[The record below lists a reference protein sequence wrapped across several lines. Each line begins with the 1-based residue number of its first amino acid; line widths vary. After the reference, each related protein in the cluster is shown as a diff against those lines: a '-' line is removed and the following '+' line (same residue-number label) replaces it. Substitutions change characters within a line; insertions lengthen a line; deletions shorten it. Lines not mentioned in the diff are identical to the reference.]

1 MNGKQLVNVAGIP
14 DITEGGI
21 NQYALF
27 GVNVATM
34 IAYDTASILLNT
46 NYCGPLSSETSL
58 KDKRVTN
65 MGDALL
71 VTPDDPDG
79 AAKTKQGVNYK
90 TLVDL
95 ALTTA
100 PEDRSVYAAG
110 DKKIIELGDAL
121 IYTDADVRTLPDELE
136 ANVFNID
143 QSLVTKFESTAM
155 NLKRVQEVSVSLE
168 TEERKHFVA

>member
-1 MNGKQLVNVAGIP
+1 MNGKQLTNVAGIP
-14 DITEGGI
+14 DISEGGI

-46 NYCGPLSSETSL
+46 NYCGPLSETTSL

-79 AAKTKQGVNYK
+79 AAKIK
-90 TLVDL
+90 
-95 ALTTA
+95 
-100 PEDRSVYAAG
+100 
-110 DKKIIELGDAL
+110 
-121 IYTDADVRTLPDELE
+121 
-136 ANVFNID
+136 
-143 QSLVTKFESTAM
+143 
-155 NLKRVQEVSVSLE
+155 
-168 TEERKHFVA
+168 

>member
-46 NYCGPLSSETSL
+46 NYCGPLSDTTSL

-71 VTPDDPDG
+71 ITPNDPDG
-79 AAKTKQGVNYK
+79 VAKTK
-90 TLVDL
+90 
-95 ALTTA
+95 
-100 PEDRSVYAAG
+100 
-110 DKKIIELGDAL
+110 
-121 IYTDADVRTLPDELE
+121 
-136 ANVFNID
+136 
-143 QSLVTKFESTAM
+143 
-155 NLKRVQEVSVSLE
+155 
-168 TEERKHFVA
+168 